1 MLHSLKEI
9 LDGSGVLLS
18 LPMNAL
24 QSSLLGSENTQGCL
38 STRSLGSLGFPA
50 PWDMSCC
57 AALQG
62 LAVPGHC
69 SGTEGTAQAA
79 PATAAGRDRDAAPG
93 AGRVARQVLILPAG
107 WDGFGALLQGQSL
120 AEA

>member
-38 STRSLGSLGFPA
+38 STRSLEVPA